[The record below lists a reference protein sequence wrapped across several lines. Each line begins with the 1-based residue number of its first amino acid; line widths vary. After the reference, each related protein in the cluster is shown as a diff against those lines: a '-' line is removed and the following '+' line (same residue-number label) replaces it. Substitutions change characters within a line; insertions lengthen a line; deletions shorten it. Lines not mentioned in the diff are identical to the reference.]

1 MVKAFYNEQNVEI
14 DGETLRLVINFKAID
29 ATEKFLGR
37 NYGEILDEL
46 QESDCPIG
54 TTGGVVWGLL
64 REHHA
69 DMSIDQAATLCFGAH
84 SVAVGIALTELLQAA
99 FPVAKEEKGQNP
111 PKRRGRQP
119 SIESD
124 G

>member
-1 MVKAFYNEQNVEI
+1 MPKPFYSEQSVVI

-46 QESDCPIG
+46 QEPNCPIG
-54 TTGGVVWGLL
+54 TTVGVVWGLL
-64 REHHA
+64 REHHPES
-69 DMSIDQAATLCFGAH
+69 SIDQAATLCFGAH
-84 SVAVGIALTELLQAA
+84 SVAVGLALTDLLHAA
-99 FPVAKEEKGQNP
+99 FPVAEKEKGPNP
-111 PKRRGRQP
+111 PKRRGRSR
-119 SIESD
+119 SIESV